1 MSGKTNLL
9 QYAATVTGSMTVVG
23 YGAIIAW
30 SSPAVPHLESANSEI
45 LITKD
50 QSSWIAS
57 LSSLGFLIGFVLNP
71 LFVDRFG
78 RKWTLILFSLPQIT
92 SWLLIILAKSYIT
105 LYIARLVGGT
115 GYGGG
120 LCTLT
125 IYFSEIGNKN
135 NRGIFLVL
143 IRLSMGIG
151 MLFTTVLGAFLT
163 YNQMN
168 FILLMLPIIFLVLFL
183 LMPDSSY
190 FLEINKRLEE
200 EEMRKINCVGL
211 EEAETEE
218 TRLNFEK
225 NPTFFKE
232 DPENKSSYQQYL
244 GLEIPKSEPEFSKSE
259 PKSWK
264 LGKNSFNFRESSLW
278 KLIGNPKNRKAL
290 AIVIFL
296 GFTVVFSG
304 NSILGSFGQ
313 KILTHKGA
321 IMDPKNGMVF
331 LSLLNVFAC
340 LISTQIVERV
350 KRRTLLLY
358 SGIISSISLGIVGV
372 FFCLDQNELAA
383 FYFGWVP
390 IFFLSVYDLLISA
403 GLSNIFYIYQGE
415 LFTNDVK
422 SAAVTVIKLVYIAI
436 IFISILEFQKMIEI
450 AGMNGIFWFYGICC
464 VVGTVLVYFMAPET
478 KGKALEEIQE
488 CLEVKRFFPGIQ
500 DLWRT
505 KEKKVLI

>member
-1 MSGKTNLL
+1 MSGNTNLL
-9 QYAATVTGSMTVVG
+9 QYAATVTGSLTVVG
-23 YGAIIAW
+23 YGAIAAW
-30 SSPAVPHLESANSEI
+30 ASPAIPYLESEKSEI

-57 LSSLGFLIGFVLNP
+57 LYSLGFLIGFFMNP
-71 LFVDRFG
+71 IFVDRIG

-92 SWLLIILAKSYIT
+92 SWLLIISAKSHIT
-105 LYIARLVGGT
+105 LYIARLIGGT

-120 LCTLT
+120 LCALT
-125 IYFSEIGNKN
+125 IYISEIGNKN

-143 IRLSMGIG
+143 IRLSAGTG
-151 MLFTTVLGAFLT
+151 FLFTTVLGAFFT

-168 FILLMLPIIFLVLFL
+168 FVLLMLPITFLVLFL
-183 LMPDSSY
+183 FMPDSSY
-190 FLEINKRLEE
+190 FLEINKRLEG
-200 EEMRKINCVGL
+200 EEMKKMNSFGL
-211 EEAETEE
+211 EEDENES
-218 TRLNFEK
+218 RLNS
-225 NPTFFKE
+225 KE
-232 DPENKSSYQQYL
+232 DSQFLEEYSKKKSSNQEYL
-244 GLEIPKSEPEFSKSE
+244 RQRIPKSE

-304 NSILGSFGQ
+304 NSVLGSFGQ

-358 SGIISSISLGIVGV
+358 SGVISSISLGIVGV
-372 FFCLDQNELAA
+372 FFCMDKNAMDVS
-383 FYFGWVP
+383 YFGWVP
-390 IFFLSVYDLLISA
+390 IVFLSMYDILISA
-403 GLSNIFYIYQGE
+403 GTCNIFYIYQGE

-422 SAAVTVIKLVYIAI
+422 SVAVTIIKLVYIAVS
-436 IFISILEFQKMIEI
+436 FISILEFLKMIEVT
-450 AGMNGIFWFYGICC
+450 GIDWAFWIFGSCC
-464 VVGTVLVYFMAPET
+464 AVGTVIVYFIAPES
-478 KGKALEEIQE
+478 KGKTLAEIQE
-488 CLEVKRFFPGIQ
+488 SLDVKRFVP
-500 DLWRT
+500 
-505 KEKKVLI
+505 